1 MENFEGFPQILK
13 ELSGE
18 KKVLGCVYKPNSNH
32 FKIRKRPYLK
42 KNLCGLV
49 AVDYEDTQFSSSE
62 IENLWE
68 NRKNLPNHF
77 RPLIWGPGQIC

>member
-49 AVDYEDTQFSSSE
+49 AVDYEDT
-62 IENLWE
+62 
-68 NRKNLPNHF
+68 
-77 RPLIWGPGQIC
+77 